1 MLLCPDCQ
9 DDWTKTAPFNTHWR
23 TPRLPAAGQELNPV
37 TQPIVFTITATGVLG
52 LSQSQTFRRD
62 GWKHYYVMWI
72 KGIVGGT
79 TITADPQIVA
89 GQQGDRLTL
98 IGTATAAAVKFVNGA
113 GVELMTSE
121 FILGSG
127 DILNLV
133 YDSVTGWVETSRDKV
148 DLAAVVLS
156 GGDWD
161 DANVGWDDANIS
173 WDQS

>member
-1 MLLCPDCQ
+1 MLLCPECL

-23 TPRLPAAGQELNPV
+23 TPRLPVAGTALNPV
-37 TQPIVFTITATGVLG
+37 TSPIVFTITPAGILG

-72 KGIVGGT
+72 KGELGGT
-79 TITADPQIVA
+79 VITADPQIVN
-89 GQQGDRLTL
+89 GEQGARLTL
-98 IGTATAAAVKFVNGA
+98 IGTDTAYAVKIVNGA

-121 FILGSG
+121 FILGNG

-148 DLAAVVLS
+148 DLAAVVIRANTWDAAL
-156 GGDWD
+156 GAWD
-161 DANVGWDDANIS
+161 DATVA